1 MGTKT
6 FKIMKGSLINYVDEA
21 LFKKL
26 YEPNGWRIV
35 EDDLVEDEATKDVKA
50 VNTDTELKNLQ
61 SMKKKKK
68 SKNTFTDNLFK
79 SDKEE

>member
-1 MGTKT
+1 
-6 FKIMKGSLINYVDEA
+6 MKGNLENYVDEA
-21 LFKKL
+21 LYKKL

-35 EDDLVEDEATKDVKA
+35 EDDLVEDEATNEVKA
-50 VNTDTELKNLQ
+50 VKSDTELKNLQ

-68 SKNTFTDNLFK
+68 SNNTFTDNLFK

>member
-1 MGTKT
+1 MGTNT
-6 FKIMKGSLINYVDEA
+6 FKIMKGNLINYVDEA
-21 LFKKL
+21 LYKKL

-35 EDDLVEDEATKDVKA
+35 EDEIVEDEATKDAKA

-79 SDKEE
+79 SEKEE

>member
-6 FKIMKGSLINYVDEA
+6 FKIMKGNLENYVDEA
-21 LFKKL
+21 LYKKL

-35 EDDLVEDEATKDVKA
+35 EDDLVEDEATNEVKA
-50 VNTDTELKNLQ
+50 VKSDTELKNLQ
-61 SMKKKKK
+61 NMKKKKK
-68 SKNTFTDNLFK
+68 SNNTFTDNLFK

>member
-6 FKIMKGSLINYVDEA
+6 FKIMKGNLINYVDES
-21 LFKKL
+21 LYKKL

-35 EDDLVEDEATKDVKA
+35 EDDLVEDEETKDVKA
-50 VNTDTELKNLQ
+50 VKTDTELKNLQ

-68 SKNTFTDNLFK
+68 SKDTFTDNLFK